1 MAANVL
7 RLPDVDGAPE
17 CKGRFIGLAALG
29 GPSMCP
35 ERLPEERKSKRPAC
49 ATRASLARRAEHARS
64 HGTGA
69 AQQVNVVERSAC

>member
-1 MAANVL
+1 MQSISFNVL

-17 CKGRFIGLAALG
+17 CKGGFIWVAPLG

-64 HGTGA
+64 YGTA
-69 AQQVNVVERSAC
+69 ASAAGKSC